1 MMINIS
7 PVSVTDAVLA
17 IVLVWLILRMK
28 RHG

>member
-7 PVSVTDAVLA
+7 PVSITDAVLA

>member
-28 RHG
+28 RHA